1 MENIFQ
7 KLGKWLKPDQEQQQE
22 KELKVIGFY
31 ASNNKALFLYNSYD
45 DRFDNSTNIDLS
57 EVGFKYQKATMKEA
71 KVCMKI
77 EGNVGDLQELTLFI

>member
-1 MENIFQ
+1 MENIFE
-7 KLGKWLKPDQEQQQE
+7 KLGKWFKPNTE
-22 KELKVIGFY
+22 KEIKVIGFY